1 MRCFCRADSS
11 SRPQS
16 NLKRLH
22 LQPTDIMHVTSKV
35 LAGFLILSSHAVAAA
50 PGCAGGIYA
59 LIATQLSS
67 FQPAQSYCT
76 TKYPVAPATK
86 TKTAPPVTSE
96 HFIAVSNSKL
106 PIISSSNVQF
116 LSQETVGHIR
126 SRLDSGTCSLV
137 PDPVNRNIHQKKSSS
152 VFL

>member
-1 MRCFCRADSS
+1 MRCFRRADSL
-11 SRPQS
+11 SRPRS
-16 NLKRLH
+16 NPKRLH
-22 LQPTDIMHVTSKV
+22 LQPTDIMHLTGKILVG
-35 LAGFLILSSHAVAAA
+35 LLILSSHAAAAA
-50 PGCAGGIYA
+50 PGCAGGLYA
-59 LIATQLSS
+59 LIATRLSS

-106 PIISSSNVQF
+106 SIITSSNVQF